1 MNQILNF
8 AECRRVC
15 VCVLFFP
22 CSLRIHIF
30 WICVRRTRFFFSFLF
45 IHFCQRMFST
55 VIHRLTIGSLKFLWK
70 WLLFSHPRSPINF
83 SLHLQRISCASF
95 WIPNCVPYF
104 NSTSLCSFLFLFC
117 SFRWSETVSDICS
130 AFGDYEWAVA
140 DSNSKTYQCTKPYV

>member
-15 VCVLFFP
+15 VCFFF
-22 CSLRIHIF
+22 L
-30 WICVRRTRFFFSFLF
+30 VRSGFISFEFVFDGRASFFSFLF

-104 NSTSLCSFLFLFC
+104 NSTSLCPFLFFLLFSVERNSVRHLFC
-117 SFRWSETVSDICS
+117 IRWLWMSCC
-130 AFGDYEWAVA
+130 W
-140 DSNSKTYQCTKPYV
+140 KQ

>member
-8 AECRRVC
+8 AERHC
-15 VCVLFFP
+15 VCAFFP
-22 CSLRIHIF
+22 CSIRIHIF

-70 WLLFSHPRSPINF
+70 WLLFSHPRRPINF
-83 SLHLQRISCASF
+83 SLHLQWISCASF
-95 WIPNCVPYF
+95 WIPNCVLYF
-104 NSTSLCSFLFLFC
+104 NGTSLFSFLFFLFLC
-117 SFRWSETVSDICS
+117 STETVSDICS

-140 DSNSKTYQCTKPYV
+140 DSNSKIYQCTKPYV